1 MARYYFSD
9 IRLRVVLSVLL
20 IITLTILC
28 WWSSGIEPAYRSG
41 GIPYIK
47 RDYGKNKNNL
57 ESRGK
62 VVIKRY
68 DLRIIAIVYN
78 RAHSL
83 LRLLNSLNEAEYG
96 PDSIKLE
103 VWIDR
108 SEEGIVDRAT
118 LITAKQFSF
127 KHGEY
132 EVLPH
137 QHHVG
142 IYGQWFTTWKPDV
155 NSSEIAVILED
166 DLTVPKYF
174 WRYLK
179 LVHQKYDKNADING
193 YSLQGYTIT
202 FSEKNHHTFLTGPKD
217 SIVFLFPVVG
227 AWGFSPST
235 KNWNQFLSWF
245 KTKNISTFKPYVPDN
260 IATGWY
266 KDLSSMG
273 RANTMW
279 EIWHI
284 FYAWKNNEFTLYCNF
299 PGRTGLTTNWREK
312 GLHAEKTEGSSNALI
327 TEWKTEY
334 DNLPDNITYLDLA
347 GNVMEWKWKST
358 HKPYPDKV

>member
-1 MARYYFSD
+1 MARFSSGGLKV
-9 IRLRVVLSVLL
+9 IIL
-20 IITLTILC
+20 ILFMITLTAF
-28 WWSSGIEPAYRSG
+28 WRNSGDESVYKSG
-41 GIPYIK
+41 GTPYIK
-47 RDYGKNKNNL
+47 WDYVENKAGL
-57 ESRGK
+57 VTRGD
-62 VVIKRY
+62 VQMRRY
-68 DLRIIAIVYN
+68 DLRVIVIVYN

-83 LRLLNSLNEAEYG
+83 LRLLNSLNDAEYG
-96 PDSIKLE
+96 SDSVKLE

-108 SEEGIVDRAT
+108 SDTGIVDIPT
-118 LITAKQFSF
+118 LQAAKTFTF

-137 QHHVG
+137 PQHVG
-142 IYGQWFTTWKPDV
+142 IYGQWFTTWRPDV

-166 DLTVPKYF
+166 DLTVSKYF

-179 LVHQKYDKNADING
+179 LVHQKYDKNPDING

-202 FSEKNHHTFLTGPKD
+202 FSEKRHHTILTGPKENF
-217 SIVFLFPVVG
+217 VFLFPVVG

-235 KNWNQFLSWF
+235 KNWNNFLFWLKSQD
-245 KTKNISTFKPYVPDN
+245 ISTYKPYVPDN

-266 KDLSSMG
+266 KELSSKG

-299 PGRTGLTTNWREK
+299 PGHAGLTTNWREK
-312 GLHAEKTEGSSNALI
+312 GLHTVETEGSSNELI
-327 TEWKTEY
+327 TEWKKEY
-334 DNLPDNITYLDLA
+334 ENFLDNIPYLDLA
-347 GNVMEWKWKST
+347 GNVI
-358 HKPYPDKV
+358 HR